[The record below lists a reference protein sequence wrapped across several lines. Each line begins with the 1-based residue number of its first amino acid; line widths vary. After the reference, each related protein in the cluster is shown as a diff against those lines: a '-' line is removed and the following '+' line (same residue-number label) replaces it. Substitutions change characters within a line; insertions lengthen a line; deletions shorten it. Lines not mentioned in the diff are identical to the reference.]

1 MVSFSC
7 TGQHSVMR
15 NVTFASL
22 ETPLA
27 PGEPLA
33 AYLEHVYHEPPREPL
48 QLRYIAAVVLVGDG
62 GGRLFASIA
71 RGHIRARRIWSA
83 RLTVATAGAVD
94 VSPNYNTCKYQHVQ
108 IFTRAKKLSKNTVL
122 ILTLH

>member
-48 QLRYIAAVVLVGDG
+48 QWFWWVMVGG
-62 GGRLFASIA
+62 ASSRRL
-71 RGHIRARRIWSA
+71 
-83 RLTVATAGAVD
+83 LVATYGPEG
-94 VSPNYNTCKYQHVQ
+94 SG
-108 IFTRAKKLSKNTVL
+108 
-122 ILTLH
+122 LHA